1 MQQFIKQF
9 VFLDIFIRSIFSLSN
24 VVEAKFDFRRLAQAA
39 TDKTQSTGTPDSV
52 KADVEA
58 QVTRLSTHPFS
69 QFRYVSNIT
78 PMKCV

>member
-1 MQQFIKQF
+1 M
-9 VFLDIFIRSIFSLSN
+9 DIFIRSIFSLSN

-52 KADVEA
+52 VKADVEA

-69 QFRYVSNIT
+69 QFRYVTNIT